1 MIRINHV
8 MSLGTQCHT
17 ANYLKQN
24 NLKFVSYPFDWIFSN
39 PFVISDM
46 LDDKFQKFLNKD
58 YYGIKDENS
67 SINKHLLYLPE
78 LNMFNHKNPYRKD
91 DHDYYTRC
99 VNRFY
104 DFLKIE
110 GKKLFIMTILK
121 NNIQNEIDNIHV
133 LKNKLE
139 QIASNFEFIV
149 IFQEK
154 TGVQSKTVHVF
165 DNLKVVQITT
175 IDDSDGNIF
184 LNNNDSIFYDLVI
197 KDFYYWDVTSPG
209 L

>member
-8 MSLGTQCHT
+8 ISLGTQCHT

-39 PFVISDM
+39 PFVICDM

-67 SINKHLLYLPE
+67 NINKHLLYLPE

-104 DFLKIE
+104 DFLKME

-121 NNIQNEIDNIHV
+121 NNIHNEIDNIHL

-139 QIASNFEFIV
+139 QITSNFEFIV